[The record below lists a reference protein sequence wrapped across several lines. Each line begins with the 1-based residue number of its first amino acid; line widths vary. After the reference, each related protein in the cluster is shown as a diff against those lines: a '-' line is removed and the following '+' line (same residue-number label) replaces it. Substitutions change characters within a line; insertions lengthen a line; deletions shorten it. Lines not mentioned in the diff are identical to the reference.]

1 MGVCVAA
8 STRSNESTDEIL
20 MIEAS
25 ITCDVNGEVGEA
37 HDEKSSFLCFE
48 RTWSKENL
56 LPRDK
61 DRLELDEL

>member
-1 MGVCVAA
+1 
-8 STRSNESTDEIL
+8 
-20 MIEAS
+20 MIEAL
-25 ITCDVNGEVGEA
+25 ITCDINGEVGEA

-48 RTWSKENL
+48 RTQSKENL